1 MPLSASLLS
10 DNLWSNLSLQFKN
23 SRLEAHYKK
32 HIMPRVLTQSRLAL
46 LLIAMM
52 YELYGILDYLLAP
65 QQLLGQITVI
75 RSATTFIIL
84 FIFTLT
90 FFRIFRKYHQG
101 ILTFALL
108 LSAVSLLWKMTLIEQ
123 QLFPYYFTG
132 LLLLLFW
139 VHAFYVL
146 NFACAFFAT
155 LTIVIISIVSF
166 FALFSF
172 PLHEA
177 ISYLIVLIAAFSI
190 SIFSGYI
197 GEKSDRSLFLK
208 EKELDRERYVH
219 RERSMHDELT
229 GLPNRVLLLDRIDQ
243 VILDASRNNQFCV
256 GYFLDLDNFKII
268 NDTYGHA
275 VGDAVLFEA
284 SNRLKAAIR
293 ATDTVARLSGD
304 EFFVLARDIKNKEQ
318 ALAFGHKLLRRLSK
332 PYKFADKVVSTTLSA
347 SVGACLF
354 PYVGVTPLDMIE
366 KADHAMYQVKLSGK
380 SGIAMAK

>member
-23 SRLEAHYKK
+23 TRLEAHYKK
-32 HIMPRVLTQSRLAL
+32 HIMPRLLTQSRLAL

-52 YELYGILDYLLAP
+52 YELYGVLDYLLAP
-65 QQLLGQITVI
+65 QQLLERITVI
-75 RSATTFIIL
+75 RSATTFTIL

-90 FFRIFRKYHQG
+90 FFRVFRKYHQA

-108 LSAVSLLWKMTLIEQ
+108 LSAISLIWKMTLIQ
-123 QLFPYYFTG
+123 QHLFPYYFTG

-146 NFACAFFAT
+146 NFACAFLAT
-155 LTIVIISIVSF
+155 LAILAISIFSF
-166 FALFSF
+166 FALFTF
-172 PLHEA
+172 PLQEA
-177 ISYLIVLIAAFSI
+177 LSYFIVLIAAFSI
-190 SIFSGYI
+190 SIFSSYI
-197 GEKSDRSLFLK
+197 AEKNDRSLFLR
-208 EKELDRERYVH
+208 EKELVRERFIH
-219 RERSMHDELT
+219 REKSMHDELT
-229 GLPNRVLLLDRIDQ
+229 GLPNRVLLLDRIEQ
-243 VILDASRNNQFCV
+243 VIYDASRNNQFCV

-275 VGDAVLFEA
+275 VGDGVLTEA

-318 ALAFGHKLLRRLSK
+318 ALAFGHKLLRRLSM
-332 PYKFADKVVSTTLSA
+332 PYHIGGKTVSTTLSA
-347 SVGACLF
+347 SIGACLF
-354 PYVGVTPLDMIE
+354 PYVGVTPLDLIE